1 MLKRMTV
8 VAAGSL
14 LIVTTIAAQDAANRF
29 EVASVKLNTSGRALP
44 GLPRLTPGRTTV
56 TNIGLRQLI
65 NISHGIQPFQLDG
78 LPSWAESARF
88 DINATSRDDATPADL
103 LVMVRAL
110 LVDRFQLVTRR
121 ETRQMDVY
129 TLVQTAPGSSKL
141 KPSEADCGAAATTP
155 LTGTTGDARGA
166 GAGPRCQILP
176 MTGRGR
182 VIATGARL
190 SDLTNILTNVVGRQV
205 VDKTGLTGPFNVNL
219 TWTPDPVMQPRNP
232 DLPAV
237 APVQPDGPSIF
248 TALEEQL
255 GLRLVSGRGPVEMLV
270 VERLERPTED

>member
-1 MLKRMTV
+1 MIKHLFV
-8 VAAGSL
+8 VAGCLMLVASAG
-14 LIVTTIAAQDAANRF
+14 AWQDKF
-29 EVASVKLNTSGRALP
+29 EVASVKPNTSGRVLP
-44 GLPRLTPGRTTV
+44 SLPLLTAGRV
-56 TNIGLRQLI
+56 AITNVGLRQLI
-65 NISHGIQPFQLDG
+65 NLSHGIQPFQLEG

-88 DINATSRDDATPADL
+88 DINATSRDTATLTDL
-103 LVMVRAL
+103 LTMVRSL
-110 LVDRFQLVTRR
+110 LVERFQLVTRR
-121 ETRQMDVY
+121 DTRQMDTY

-141 KPSEADCGAAATTP
+141 RASEADCGAAANAP
-155 LTGTTGDARGA
+155 IAVGGPRAG

-205 VDKTGLTGPFNVNL
+205 LDKTGLTGPFDMNL
-219 TWTPDPVMQPRNP
+219 TWTPGPGMQPG
-232 DLPAV
+232 LAGVLAPAP
-237 APVQPDGPSIF
+237 AQPDGPSIF

-270 VERLERPTED
+270 IERLAQPPPD